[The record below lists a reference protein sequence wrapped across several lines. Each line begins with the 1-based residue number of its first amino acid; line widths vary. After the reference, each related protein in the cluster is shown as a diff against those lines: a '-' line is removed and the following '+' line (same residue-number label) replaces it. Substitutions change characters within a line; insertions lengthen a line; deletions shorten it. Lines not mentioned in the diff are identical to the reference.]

1 MELTLFHGTDG
12 ANAASILE
20 HGLRSS
26 TNGRLGAGVYC
37 TDDEE
42 VAKKIAR
49 CRGLMF
55 IVKCTVNVGKVA
67 DFGDG
72 PTDGTWRDKGF
83 DSATAAHPPWAGVT
97 HNFTEICIADS
108 SRVKVV
114 GVEGMVSPPGPFA
127 AGPHFIIN
135 AGCQKFLDSNDGDA
149 VALWG
154 DGIDIGDYPDNI
166 RWELRPV
173 AGAANSYYIVNRAHQ
188 KFLDTHGQT
197 GGKGAWLW
205 RGAHWLDVGSI
216 PENLQWRLEPT
227 GAADTYF
234 VVNVGHSKYL
244 DSHGDDVW
252 VWGDGRDAGDHPA
265 YISWRIVVAP

>member
-1 MELTLFHGTDG
+1 MKSKASVTMELTLFHGTDG

-26 TNGRLGAGVYC
+26 THGRLGAGVYC

-114 GVEGMVSPPGPFA
+114 GVEGMVSPSGPFA

-154 DGIDIGDYPDNI
+154 DGIDIGDYPDTSAGSCARSQARPTHI
-166 RWELRPV
+166 TSDRSELRNARKRV
-173 AGAANSYYIVNRAHQ
+173 
-188 KFLDTHGQT
+188 THELLRRT
-197 GGKGAWLW
+197 FATREHLPT
-205 RGAHWLDVGSI
+205 V
-216 PENLQWRLEPT
+216 PLQ
-227 GAADTYF
+227 
-234 VVNVGHSKYL
+234 
-244 DSHGDDVW
+244 
-252 VWGDGRDAGDHPA
+252 
-265 YISWRIVVAP
+265 